1 MPRATVRATIAHMNM
16 EGAGRPGVSGR
27 SVLLVDD
34 SENALAT
41 LEVALLA
48 IPGLAVLTASSG
60 AEALRILEG
69 AGAGIAAVITDL
81 NMPRMDGYEL
91 IRRLRESQR
100 LSATPILV
108 ISADT
113 DPSTP
118 GRVAQLGVSAY
129 FAKPFSP
136 GEVRRKLEQIL
147 DGTTQ

>member
-1 MPRATVRATIAHMNM
+1 MNM
-16 EGAGRPGVSGR
+16 EVGGRPETGSR
-27 SVLLVDD
+27 SVLIVDD
-34 SENALAT
+34 SENAVAT

-48 IPGLAVLTASSG
+48 IPGLVVITASSG
-60 AEALRILEG
+60 IEALRILGYAEG
-69 AGAGIAAVITDL
+69 VAAVITDL

-91 IRRLRESQR
+91 IRRLRGDQR
-100 LSATPILV
+100 LSATPVVV

-118 GRVAQLGVSAY
+118 SRVAQLGISAY

-136 GEVRRKLEQIL
+136 AEVRRKLEQIL

>member
-1 MPRATVRATIAHMNM
+1 MRAK
-16 EGAGRPGVSGR
+16 VSAR
-27 SVLLVDD
+27 SVLIVDD
-34 SENALAT
+34 SENATAA

-48 IPGLAVLTASSG
+48 IPELTVITASSG
-60 AEALRILEG
+60 AEALRILEDAA
-69 AGAGIAAVITDL
+69 AGVAAVITDL

-91 IRRLRESQR
+91 IRRLRCDRR
-100 LSATPILV
+100 LSATPVVV

-136 GEVRRKLEQIL
+136 AEVRRKLEQIL

>member
-1 MPRATVRATIAHMNM
+1 MNM

-27 SVLLVDD
+27 SVLIVDD
-34 SENALAT
+34 SENAMAA

-48 IPGLAVLTASSG
+48 IPGLAVMTASSG
-60 AEALRILEG
+60 VEALRILD
-69 AGAGIAAVITDL
+69 AADVAAVITDL

-91 IRRLRESQR
+91 IRRLRGDCR
-100 LSATPILV
+100 LSATPVVV

-136 GEVRRKLEQIL
+136 AEVRRKLEQIL

>member
-1 MPRATVRATIAHMNM
+1 MNM
-16 EGAGRPGVSGR
+16 EGAGRNGTGSR
-27 SVLLVDD
+27 SVLIVDD
-34 SENALAT
+34 SESAMAA

-60 AEALRILEG
+60 AEALRILNHSTG
-69 AGAGIAAVITDL
+69 VAAVITDL

-91 IRRLRESQR
+91 IRRLRGDPR
-100 LSATPILV
+100 LSATPVMV

-118 GRVAQLGVSAY
+118 SRVAQLGVSAY

-136 GEVRRKLEQIL
+136 AEVRRKLEQIL
-147 DGTTQ
+147 DATTQ

>member
-1 MPRATVRATIAHMNM
+1 M
-16 EGAGRPGVSGR
+16 
-27 SVLLVDD
+27 
-34 SENALAT
+34 AT

-48 IPGLAVLTASSG
+48 IPGLAVMTASSG
-60 AEALRILEG
+60 VEALRILDNAA
-69 AGAGIAAVITDL
+69 AGVAAVITDL

-91 IRRLRESQR
+91 IRRLRGDRR
-100 LSATPILV
+100 LSATPVLV

-118 GRVAQLGVSAY
+118 ARVAQLGVSAY

-136 GEVRRKLEQIL
+136 AEVRRKLEQIL

>member
-1 MPRATVRATIAHMNM
+1 MPARV
-16 EGAGRPGVSGR
+16 GPS
-27 SVLLVDD
+27 SVLIVDD
-34 SENALAT
+34 SDNTLAT

-48 IPGLAVLTASSG
+48 IPGLSVITASSG
-60 AEALRILEG
+60 AEALRILDNG
-69 AGAGIAAVITDL
+69 ADIAAVITDL

-91 IRRLRESQR
+91 IRRLRGDTR

-136 GEVRRKLEQIL
+136 AEVRRKLEQIL
-147 DGTTQ
+147 DATTQ

>member
-1 MPRATVRATIAHMNM
+1 MAA
-16 EGAGRPGVSGR
+16 
-27 SVLLVDD
+27 
-34 SENALAT
+34 

-48 IPGLAVLTASSG
+48 IPGLAVITASSG
-60 AEALRILEG
+60 VEALRILHNA
-69 AGAGIAAVITDL
+69 AGVAAIITDL

-91 IRRLRESQR
+91 IRRLRGDRR
-100 LSATPILV
+100 LSATPVVV

-118 GRVAQLGVSAY
+118 ARVAQLGVSAY

-136 GEVRRKLEQIL
+136 AEVRRKLEQIL

>member
-1 MPRATVRATIAHMNM
+1 MAA
-16 EGAGRPGVSGR
+16 
-27 SVLLVDD
+27 
-34 SENALAT
+34 

-48 IPGLAVLTASSG
+48 IPGLAVITASSG
-60 AEALRILEG
+60 VEALRILHNAVG
-69 AGAGIAAVITDL
+69 VAAIITDL

-91 IRRLRESQR
+91 IRRLRGDRR
-100 LSATPILV
+100 LSATPVVV

-118 GRVAQLGVSAY
+118 ARVAQLGVSAY

-136 GEVRRKLEQIL
+136 AEVRRKLEQIL